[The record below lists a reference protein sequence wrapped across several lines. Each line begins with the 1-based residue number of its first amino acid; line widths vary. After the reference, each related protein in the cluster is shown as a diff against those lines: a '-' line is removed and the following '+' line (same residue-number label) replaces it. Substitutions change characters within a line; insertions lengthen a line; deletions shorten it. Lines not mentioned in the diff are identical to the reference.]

1 MWEGF
6 LIAII
11 LLLIFLWSKASEDL
25 HAEQR
30 ENKSL
35 IDQNQHLK
43 ESNNNCYNELC
54 QLRNVQQNDLK
65 AAITYAVSH
74 SRTKENKTE
83 LINIIVCNLDYVGKI
98 NTVTDFFEYDIKYI
112 IKICLYAN
120 KGYLDVYYNYTE
132 EDERPFVILEN
143 EKKVY
148 ITKSVEQDMHNNR
161 YDFVLG
167 ILESKKII

>member
-35 IDQNQHLK
+35 KEQNQILK
-43 ESNNNCYNELC
+43 EARDYYCDELYKLKKA
-54 QLRNVQQNDLK
+54 QENDLK

-83 LINIIVCNLDYVGKI
+83 LIDIIVCNLDYVGKI
-98 NTVTDFFEYDIKYI
+98 NNVTDFFEYDIKYI

-120 KGYLDVYYNYTE
+120 NGYLDVHYDSTE
-132 EDERPFVILEN
+132 KPFVILEN

-148 ITKSVEQDMHNNR
+148 ITNSVEQDMYNKKYN
-161 YDFVLG
+161 FVLD
-167 ILESKKII
+167 ILEERNEKTS

>member
-1 MWEGF
+1 MWAGF

-25 HAEQR
+25 HDEQR

-43 ESNNNCYNELC
+43 EARDDYCNELYKLKKA
-54 QLRNVQQNDLK
+54 QENDLK

-83 LINIIVCNLDYVGKI
+83 LIDIIVCNLDYVGKI
-98 NTVTDFFEYDIKYI
+98 NNVTDFFEYDIKYI

-120 KGYLDVYYNYTE
+120 KGYLDVYHNYTE

-148 ITKSVEQDMHNNR
+148 ITKSVEQDMYNNR

-167 ILESKKII
+167 ILEAKK